1 MTIDVNAIVA
11 ATAQA
16 AGAAGRPVAL
26 HEPQFSARER
36 ELLVQCLDSG
46 WVSSAGPF
54 VDEFEKRLA
63 AVCAANHAVAV
74 VNGTEA
80 IHVALYLAGVGA
92 GDEVIMPAL
101 TFVATANAAH
111 YCGAVP
117 HFVDSTEHGLGLDAE
132 KLDAHLQRIA
142 ARRDGA
148 LVNRDTGRPIRAILP
163 VHILGHPADMD
174 AINAIGERYGIAVI
188 EDATE
193 ALGSRYR
200 GRPCGGISRI
210 GTLSFNGNKIVTTGG
225 GGAIV
230 TNDEA
235 LARRAKHL
243 TTTAKLPHKWAFVH
257 DEVGWNYRLPN
268 LNAALGLAQLE
279 RLGAFVAAKRRL
291 AQRYFAIFDGMP
303 GVRCVRE
310 PAGTESNYWLNAI
323 LLDDDTGSARDAV
336 LTATH
341 EAGLLTRPA
350 WTPLHRLPMYADC
363 PRGDLSVAE
372 SIERRLVKLPSSAA
386 LGMQL

>member
-117 HFVDSTEHGLGLDAE
+117 HF
-132 KLDAHLQRIA
+132 
-142 ARRDGA
+142 
-148 LVNRDTGRPIRAILP
+148 
-163 VHILGHPADMD
+163 
-174 AINAIGERYGIAVI
+174 
-188 EDATE
+188 
-193 ALGSRYR
+193 
-200 GRPCGGISRI
+200 
-210 GTLSFNGNKIVTTGG
+210 
-225 GGAIV
+225 
-230 TNDEA
+230 
-235 LARRAKHL
+235 
-243 TTTAKLPHKWAFVH
+243 
-257 DEVGWNYRLPN
+257 
-268 LNAALGLAQLE
+268 
-279 RLGAFVAAKRRL
+279 
-291 AQRYFAIFDGMP
+291 
-303 GVRCVRE
+303 
-310 PAGTESNYWLNAI
+310 
-323 LLDDDTGSARDAV
+323 
-336 LTATH
+336 
-341 EAGLLTRPA
+341 
-350 WTPLHRLPMYADC
+350 
-363 PRGDLSVAE
+363 
-372 SIERRLVKLPSSAA
+372 
-386 LGMQL
+386 

>member
-1 MTIDVNAIVA
+1 VTQATGQIKLSAPWID
-11 ATAQA
+11 
-16 AGAAGRPVAL
+16 
-26 HEPQFSARER
+26 ER
-36 ELLVQCLDSG
+36 DEELVLEVLRSG
-46 WVSSAGPF
+46 WLSLGPAGPRFEAMLAEAVGAPHCAAVSS
-54 VDEFEKRLA
+54 
-63 AVCAANHAVAV
+63 
-74 VNGTEA
+74 GTTGL
-80 IHVALYLAGVGA
+80 HLCVRVAGVGA

-193 ALGSRYR
+193 ALGSRYH

-225 GGAIV
+225 GGAIL

-257 DEVGWNYRLPN
+257 DEAGWNYRLPN

-279 RLGAFVAAKRRL
+279 RLEKFVAAKRRL
-291 AQRYFAIFDGMP
+291 AQRYFDVFADMP

-323 LLDDDTGSARDAV
+323 LLDDDSGAARDAV

>member
-92 GDEVIMPAL
+92 
-101 TFVATANAAH
+101 AH

-163 VHILGHPADMD
+163 VHIL
-174 AINAIGERYGIAVI
+174 
-188 EDATE
+188 
-193 ALGSRYR
+193 
-200 GRPCGGISRI
+200 
-210 GTLSFNGNKIVTTGG
+210 
-225 GGAIV
+225 
-230 TNDEA
+230 
-235 LARRAKHL
+235 
-243 TTTAKLPHKWAFVH
+243 
-257 DEVGWNYRLPN
+257 
-268 LNAALGLAQLE
+268 
-279 RLGAFVAAKRRL
+279 
-291 AQRYFAIFDGMP
+291 
-303 GVRCVRE
+303 
-310 PAGTESNYWLNAI
+310 
-323 LLDDDTGSARDAV
+323 
-336 LTATH
+336 
-341 EAGLLTRPA
+341 
-350 WTPLHRLPMYADC
+350 
-363 PRGDLSVAE
+363 
-372 SIERRLVKLPSSAA
+372 
-386 LGMQL
+386 